1 MSDPIKTHRNGA
13 IFEITLDRPKANAI
27 DVPTSRRMGEV
38 FAQFRDDPT
47 LRVAIITGGGSKFFS
62 AGWDLNE
69 AAEAGGSGFASDF
82 GLGGVF
88 GFPELPG
95 LEKPVICA
103 VNGYAIGS
111 GFEAMLGADLVVAA
125 DTAQMWLPEAQLGFA
140 PDVSTFRLPKVLPP
154 VIANEILY
162 CGRRLSAAE
171 AAGLGLVNRVV
182 PAAEVMDAA
191 RQLAGEVIKSAP
203 LAVAATKQ
211 TARLA
216 GQLTVAQ
223 CYAAV
228 RGGDFPLFARMM
240 ASADALEGPKAALEG
255 REPVWQGK

>member
-1 MSDPIKTHRNGA
+1 MADPIKTHRNGA
-13 IFEITLDRPKANAI
+13 ILEITLDRPKANAI
-27 DVPTSRRMGEV
+27 DIPTSRRMGEV
-38 FAQFRDDPT
+38 FAGFRDDDS
-47 LRVAIITGGGSKFFS
+47 LRVAILTGGGTKFFS

-69 AAEAGGSGFASDF
+69 ASEAGGSGFSADY
-82 GLGGVF
+82 GQGGVF

-125 DTAQMWLPEAQLGFA
+125 ENAQMWLPETQLGFA
-140 PDVSTFRLPKVLPP
+140 PDVSTFRLPKILPP

-162 CGRRLSAAE
+162 AGRRLTAAE

-182 PAAEVMDAA
+182 PAADLMDAA
-191 RQLAGEVIKSAP
+191 RQMAAAIVKSAP

-211 TARLA
+211 TIRLA
-216 GQLTVAQ
+216 ANMTVAQ
-223 CYAAV
+223 CYAAI
-228 RGGDFPLFARMM
+228 RNGDFPLFARMM
-240 ASADALEGPKAALEG
+240 ASADALEGPNAAMEG
-255 REPVWQGK
+255 RDPVWQGK